1 MRHTS
6 KPVQYAKHRGKDNPM
21 KTYNVTWAPS
31 FTDVIEAGSAEEA
44 AQKFAERFDSM
55 MESGSYQIAKDLNY
69 NLIAKEIIR

>member
-31 FTDVIEAGSAEEA
+31 FTDTIEAGSAEEA

-55 MESGSYQIAKDLNY
+55 IGGYQIAKDLNY
-69 NLIAKEIIR
+69 NLIAKEIIQ

>member
-31 FTDVIEAGSAEEA
+31 FTDTIEAGSAEEA
-44 AQKFAERFDSM
+44 AQKFAEQFDSM
-55 MESGSYQIAKDLNY
+55 IGGYQIAKDLNY
-69 NLIAKEIIR
+69 CLIAKEITQ

>member
-31 FTDVIEAGSAEEA
+31 FTDTIEAGSAEEA

-55 MESGSYQIAKDLNY
+55 MESGGYQIAKDLNY
-69 NLIAKEIIR
+69 CLIAKEITQ

>member
-31 FTDVIEAGSAEEA
+31 FTDTIEAGSAEEA

-55 MESGSYQIAKDLNY
+55 IGGYQIAKDLNY
-69 NLIAKEIIR
+69 NLIAKETIQ

>member
-31 FTDVIEAGSAEEA
+31 FRATIEAGSAEEA
-44 AQKFAERFDSM
+44 AQKFAEQFDSM
-55 MESGSYQIAKDLNY
+55 IGGYQIAKDLNY
-69 NLIAKEIIR
+69 NLIAKEIIQ

>member
-31 FTDVIEAGSAEEA
+31 FTDTIEAGSAEEA

-55 MESGSYQIAKDLNY
+55 IGGYQIAKDLNY
-69 NLIAKEIIR
+69 CLIAKEITQ

>member
-6 KPVQYAKHRGKDNPM
+6 KPVQHAKHRGKDNPM

-31 FTDVIEAGSAEEA
+31 FTDTIEAGSAEEA

-55 MESGSYQIAKDLNY
+55 IGGYQIAKDLNY
-69 NLIAKEIIR
+69 NLIAKEIIQ

>member
-1 MRHTS
+1 MPSTEERTI
-6 KPVQYAKHRGKDNPM
+6 PM

-55 MESGSYQIAKDLNY
+55 IGGYQIAKDLNY
-69 NLIAKEIIR
+69 CLIAKEITQ

>member
-6 KPVQYAKHRGKDNPM
+6 KPVQHAKHRGKDNPM

-31 FTDVIEAGSAEEA
+31 FTDTIEAGSAEEA

-55 MESGSYQIAKDLNY
+55 IGGYQIAKDLNY
-69 NLIAKEIIR
+69 NLIAKETIQ